1 MDNKHYS
8 ITRACADGVS
18 LLKTTINDYFHNSD
32 MGEMMDMVVSSLINS
47 PNIDDLRRDILKK
60 RLPNFDA
67 SEYYLNQVLGMFPIC
82 AKFYTESNLS
92 LERYTHSN
100 FNQLY
105 YTFYNN
111 KCIAEIGIGDDYDD
125 IIEICLKRASCCIK
139 NTKQVVR
146 ARKYTI
152 KKTYIV
158 ENETPS
164 LYSITIINN
173 ENYLIEYGLVAV
185 HILEKTLSSLNDIQD
200 GWDNNDVYL
209 TPFYPYIKKI
219 YDKSLVNGKIGV
231 YKTRV
236 FRIKNDIKLPSKMT
250 TKLLNEPLKIY
261 NSQFGILYTDDYY
274 INSDFIKLVKSNADK
289 PLLTDDELVDLF
301 GVKST
306 KTKNKSKQLDVKQP
320 IKQPIKPLYV
330 PVEVV
335 NDIDSDNDTSD
346 NVKKTIDNVK
356 KTSDN
361 VKETS
366 GFAVD
371 LPKSTDYDKLIKTYN
386 NQYNFDNENDILM
399 NNYNNNPRVKQLLD
413 EYDEIMFI
421 KPIEKHYNTK
431 YRYFNIC
438 LKTDTTRSNQYH
450 IHLNNDG
457 RIYSITEIRDLIN

>member
-1 MDNKHYS
+1 MNDNKHYS

-82 AKFYTESNLS
+82 SKFYTESNLS
-92 LERYTHSN
+92 LERYTLSN

-111 KCIAEIGIGDDYDD
+111 RCIAEIGIGNDYDD
-125 IIEICLKRASCCIK
+125 IIEICLKRASCRIK

-173 ENYLIEYGLVAV
+173 EKYLIEYGLVAV
-185 HILEKTLSSLNDIQD
+185 HILEKTLSSLSDIND
-200 GWDNNDVYL
+200 GWDNNDVYI

-219 YDKSLVNGKIGV
+219 YDNNLVNGKIGV

-261 NSQFGILYTDDYY
+261 NSQYGILYTDDYY

-301 GVKST
+301 VVKST

-320 IKQPIKPLYV
+320 IKQPIKQPVKPLYV

-335 NDIDSDNDTSD
+335 NDIDDDNDNVYDTSD
-346 NVKKTIDNVK
+346 NVKKTDNVDD
-356 KTSDN
+356 SDN
-361 VKETS
+361 V
-366 GFAVD
+366 D
-371 LPKSTDYDKLIKTYN
+371 DYDKLVKTYN
-386 NQYNFDNENDILM
+386 KSYNFDNENDILM

-413 EYDEIMFI
+413 EYDEIVFI

-438 LKTDTTRSNQYH
+438 LKTDIRRSNQYH